1 MSHYAWNC
9 SSQIMCKVQQWKQ
22 QNSNSYNRSCT
33 GTISC
38 KKQCSYT
45 YHATLSS
52 CPTIKA
58 PKNWNWGLNSLW
70 TPRTLQN
77 VAFRSS
83 KILRWFEPNWNATL
97 QVVYCCLSDC
107 CLSNCCRCVYFG
119 GDIWFAS
126 AVKSTEQIYYKPTER
141 DNYILTSTVT
151 CGIIKEW
158 SWVFISEFPCN

>member
-1 MSHYAWNC
+1 MLTLRFNSCYLQLANQHAQCNACFIFWGVIMSHYAWNC

-45 YHATLSS
+45 YHVTLSS

-97 QVVYCCLSDC
+97 QVV
-107 CLSNCCRCVYFG
+107 FP
-119 GDIWFAS
+119 I
-126 AVKSTEQIYYKPTER
+126 AVFPIAVDAFTSEEIYG
-141 DNYILTSTVT
+141 LQAL
-151 CGIIKEW
+151 
-158 SWVFISEFPCN
+158 